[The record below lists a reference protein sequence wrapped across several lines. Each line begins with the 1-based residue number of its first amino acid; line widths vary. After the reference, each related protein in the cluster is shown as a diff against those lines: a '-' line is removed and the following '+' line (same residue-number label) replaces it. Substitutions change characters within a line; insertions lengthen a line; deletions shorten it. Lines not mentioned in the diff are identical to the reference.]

1 MTPQKTNRE
10 ETMVAELPAS
20 IVTGA
25 EKLRATATTVR
36 AYTTLQPV
44 TRLERVSMAEF
55 AALLSRYKLRVE
67 LETINGELSFRMC
80 RSEDLRVAS

>member
-1 MTPQKTNRE
+1 MTLQKTSRE
-10 ETMVAELPAS
+10 ETMVAELPES

-25 EKLRATATTVR
+25 QKLRATATTVR

-44 TRLERVSMAEF
+44 TRLERVSLAKL

-67 LETINGELSFRMC
+67 LEATDGEISFRMC
-80 RSEDLRVAS
+80 RSEDLRVVS

>member
-1 MTPQKTNRE
+1 MTLQKVNRG
-10 ETMVAELPAS
+10 ETMLAELPES

-25 EKLRATATTVR
+25 QKLRATETTVR
-36 AYTTLQPV
+36 AFTTLQPV

-55 AALLSRYKLRVE
+55 AALLSRYKLRAE
-67 LETINGELSFRMC
+67 LEATDRELSVRMC